1 MTMMMMM
8 TMMANEIQTK
18 IVIVS
23 QAQGTQNAQQKAL
36 GHTILTDNT
45 YVETKKQA
53 KNSLVVL
60 MNKNKTDLDGKGKC
74 KPLPAGEISRATE
87 QYNV

>member
-1 MTMMMMM
+1 
-8 TMMANEIQTK
+8 
-18 IVIVS
+18 
-23 QAQGTQNAQQKAL
+23 
-36 GHTILTDNT
+36 
-45 YVETKKQA
+45 VETKKQA